1 MKSKLPRSLSPIVA
15 ILLLAAFLRFYR
27 LSAQSLWSDEGNSA
41 ALARRGFAEIAQ
53 RAAFDIH
60 PPLYYWLLKI
70 WVAVFSDSEAGLRSL
85 SAALGVALVYVV
97 WRLGRSLFGNRVG
110 LIAAFIA
117 ALSPLQ
123 VYYSQEARMYM
134 PLALLGSLTV
144 LTALFIFE
152 DYANQ
157 ELHTTYHLPPATYSV
172 ARRWVLRL
180 SYILVV
186 AAGLYTHYAYPLM
199 LLVVNLPAV
208 IWLTHPPKPKTQNSK
223 LINWLA
229 LQLIPLL
236 LYLPWL
242 PIAWRQITTWP
253 SERQIG
259 SLGEQLAA
267 VSTTLLFGLSWPGNS
282 PWPAT
287 AFLGLVLALVLWRL
301 TGDRRAGGQRSGGAK
316 EQGLRNTHYA
326 PQRTTQPATLLLLWL
341 LLPIILTFLI
351 FSPAFLKFLLV
362 AAPPLAIL
370 MAVALVELAA
380 AVKRRW
386 AGYTVSGAG
395 LLALSVAST
404 LSLYHYYNNP
414 AFARDDYRGIVQ
426 FIKAVGGPKDAIIL
440 NAEGQQDVFDYY
452 YRRSPVLAASVYPLP
467 RQRPLDE
474 ASTLAE
480 LQAIADASPKV
491 YTVYW
496 AAQQADPQALI
507 EGWLDTHL
515 FKATDKWYGNVRLVS
530 YASPQASANLK
541 LNPVDV
547 QFDPDIRL
555 TGYAVPALQIA
566 PGDILQAAL
575 QWQTGAP
582 LAGDYTVFLQV
593 LDANNHLVGQR
604 DARPLIP
611 TTEWLP
617 GQPIRD
623 AHGVF
628 IEPGTPPGP
637 HRLIMGLYN
646 SQTGQRLP
654 LAESGVDFIELAQV
668 EIIRPAVPLPPGAF
682 DIQTPL
688 YESLLGV
695 SLLGYDFYKAGHR
708 SSPDTPLHPGD
719 PAQLV
724 AYWTPNGP
732 ARQFNKVGLNIGVK
746 KINGADTP
754 VRQIVPLAGVHYPR
768 DHWQPGEIVR
778 AQYSFFLS
786 GLEPGLYRLELTVYS
801 PNSLEPAKAL
811 TRPFQIE

>member
-1 MKSKLPRSLSPIVA
+1 MKSKLPRSLPPIVA
-15 ILLLAAFLRFYR
+15 ILLLAAFLRFYH

-41 ALARRGFAEIAQ
+41 ALARRGFTEIAQ

-70 WVAVFSDSEAGLRSL
+70 WAVIWGNSEAGLRSL

-97 WRLGRSLFGNRVG
+97 WLLGRSLFGNRVG

-134 PLALLGSLTV
+134 LLALLGSVTV
-144 LTALFIFE
+144 LVAVFIFE
-152 DYANQ
+152 DYTNQ
-157 ELHTTYHLPPATYSV
+157 GLRATYYVSRTTYSV
-172 ARRWVLRL
+172 LRRPLL
-180 SYILVV
+180 SLAYILIT
-186 AAGLYTHYAYPLM
+186 AAGLYTHYAYPVM
-199 LLVVNLPAV
+199 LLVVNLTAV
-208 IWLTHPPKPKTQNSK
+208 VHFIHSSQFTIRNSRLTR
-223 LINWLA
+223 WLA

-253 SERQIG
+253 SERQVA
-259 SLGEQLAA
+259 SLGEQLGA
-267 VSTTLLFGLSWPGNS
+267 VSTTLFFGLSWPGDS
-282 PWPAT
+282 Q
-287 AFLGLVLALVLWRL
+287 GLAVVIVGFVLVITLWQV
-301 TGDRRAGGQRSGGAK
+301 AGGRWQRTNAT
-316 EQGLRNTHYA
+316 RYA
-326 PQRTTQPATLLLLWL
+326 PRPTYYATLLLWL
-341 LLPIILTFLI
+341 LLPVALTLLI

-370 MAVALVELAA
+370 TAAGLSQLTA
-380 AVKRRW
+380 AVKW
-386 AGYTVSGAG
+386 KWVGYTLSGAS
-395 LLALSVAST
+395 LLALSVASA
-404 LSLYHYYNNP
+404 LSLYHYYTNP

-426 FIKAVGGPKDAIIL
+426 FIKAVGGPEDAIIL
-440 NAEGQQDVFDYY
+440 NAEGQQDVFNYY
-452 YRRSPVLAASVYPLP
+452 YRRSPVLAAPLYPLP
-467 RQRPLDE
+467 RQRPLDK
-474 ASTLAE
+474 AATLAE
-480 LQAIADASPKV
+480 LQAIADVSPKV
-491 YTVYW
+491 YAVYW
-496 AAQQADPQALI
+496 AAQQADPQGLI

-547 QFDPDIRL
+547 QFNPDIRL

-566 PGDILQAAL
+566 PGDILQVAL

-604 DARPLIP
+604 DARPLTP

-646 SQTGQRLP
+646 SQTGQRLL

-688 YESLLGV
+688 HESLLGV

-724 AYWTPNGP
+724 AYWAPNGS

-754 VRQIVPLAGVHYPR
+754 VTQIVPLAGVHYPR
-768 DHWQPGEIVR
+768 DRWQPGEIVR

-801 PNSLEPAKAL
+801 PNSLEPARAL

>member
-1 MKSKLPRSLSPIVA
+1 MKSKLPRSYFSVA
-15 ILLLAAFLRFYR
+15 ILLLAAFLRFYH

-41 ALARRGFAEIAQ
+41 ALARRGFTEIAQ

-70 WVAVFSDSEAGLRSL
+70 WAVIWGNSEAGLRSL

-97 WRLGRSLFGNRVG
+97 WLLGRSLFGNRVG

-134 PLALLGSLTV
+134 LLALLGSV
-144 LTALFIFE
+144 TALAALLIFE
-152 DYANQ
+152 DYVRHP
-157 ELHTTYHLPPATYSV
+157 LRTTQSVERSAWYV
-172 ARRWVLRL
+172 ARSWVLRL

-186 AAGLYTHYAYPLM
+186 AAGLYTHYAYPIM

-208 IWLTHPPKPKTQNSK
+208 IWLTHLPKSKTQNSK
-223 LINWLA
+223 LINWFA

-253 SERQIG
+253 SERQVDSFGGVIG
-259 SLGEQLAA
+259 II
-267 VSTTLLFGLSWPGNS
+267 STTLFFGLSWPYNFE
-282 PWPAT
+282 WPA
-287 AFLGLVLALVLWRL
+287 AIVLGLVLVITLWQAA
-301 TGDRRAGGQRSGGAK
+301 GDRGQ
-316 EQGLRNTHYA
+316 ETN
-326 PQRTTQPATLLLLWL
+326 TTQHATLVTHHSSFVTCAFKGIRHFSLLLWL
-341 LLPIILTFLI
+341 LLPVALTLLI

-370 MAVALVELAA
+370 
-380 AVKRRW
+380 
-386 AGYTVSGAG
+386 
-395 LLALSVAST
+395 LALGMSRLAKTVAPKWLGDSLGGGALLLVAGMSL
-404 LSLYHYYNNP
+404 LSLYHYYTNP

-426 FIKAVGGPKDAIIL
+426 FIKAVGGPEDAIIL
-440 NAEGQQDVFDYY
+440 NAEGQQDVFNYY
-452 YRRSPVLAASVYPLP
+452 YRRSPVLAAPLYPLP
-467 RQRPLDE
+467 RQRPLDK
-474 ASTLAE
+474 AATLAE
-480 LQAIADASPKV
+480 LQAIADVSPKV
-491 YTVYW
+491 YAVYW
-496 AAQQADPQALI
+496 AAQQADPQGLI

-530 YASPQASANLK
+530 YASPQASANLA
-541 LNPVDV
+541 LTPADV

-555 TGYAVPALQIA
+555 TGYAVSTLQIA
-566 PGDILQAAL
+566 PGDILQVAL

-646 SQTGQRLP
+646 SQTGQRLL

-682 DIQTPL
+682 DIQTRL
-688 YESLLGV
+688 HELLLGV

-708 SSPDTPLHPGD
+708 SNPDTPLHPGD

-724 AYWTPNGP
+724 AYWTPNGS

-754 VRQIVPLAGVHYPR
+754 VTQIVPLAGVHYPR
-768 DHWQPGEIVR
+768 DRWQPGEIVR

-801 PNSLEPAKAL
+801 PNSLEPARAL